1 VNEIG
6 FHARKTT
13 WESMP
18 ETANNPTWYFATVR
32 SDFLLRAMHA
42 AKDYLDRFLS
52 LSKAQLQDFLVS
64 DWIRLI
70 YAILVLG
77 AFVGQLDAPTLDLTH
92 ARSIA
97 DVQEYLRALIT
108 KLGGIAPSST
118 TSEENPYLSHITG
131 LFFYYFHHYQSR
143 FEVAQ
148 SGAASGK
155 VQAGIPDFS
164 FTEVLQ
170 MGVKSSKTWKCLEWD
185 QDPLQVVPPQP
196 FSHEW
201 EQIIETWPDTLDPS
215 AMTIDSS
222 VW

>member
-13 WESMP
+13 LDRMP
-18 ETANNPTWYFATVR
+18 ETANNPPWYFATIR

-42 AKDYLDRFLS
+42 AKDYLDRFLG
-52 LSKAQLQDFLVS
+52 LSQAQLNEFIVS

-77 AFVGQLDAPTLDLTH
+77 AFAGQLDAPTLDLTH

-118 TSEENPYLSHITG
+118 ISEGNPYLSHITG
-131 LFFYYFHHYQSR
+131 LFYYYFDHYQSR
-143 FEVAQ
+143 FEL
-148 SGAASGK
+148 ASRK
-155 VQAGIPDFS
+155 MQAGVPDFS
-164 FTEVLQ
+164 FTEVLE
-170 MGVKSSKTWKCLEWD
+170 GVKKDKCLEVEV
-185 QDPLQVVPPQP
+185 QDDAMQVVPLQAFP
-196 FSHEW
+196 HEW
-201 EQIIETWPDTLDPS
+201 EQILDGWPDTLDPS